1 MGLVDKTVF
10 VRRANVLL
18 EVSQETL
25 EKYLNDGYD
34 LVDKTGKL
42 IREGAPNDDF
52 ALKRAYSQQ
61 EKEIKALTEQ
71 IEALKEELEAAKNP
85 PKKMAEKKTQRQPIE
100 E

>member
-1 MGLVDKTVF
+1 MGLVDDKVF

-34 LVDKTGKL
+34 LVDKSGKL

-52 ALKRAYSQQ
+52 ALKRAYDRQKSEI
-61 EKEIKALTEQ
+61 EKLKAEVENLEKAL
-71 IEALKEELEAAKNP
+71 EAVQNKGAEEVP
-85 PKKMAEKKTQRQPIE
+85 RKTSRK
-100 E
+100 